1 MLIGNQRWHLRI
13 HNPEAV
19 NENKW
24 LVLVDISLFSKCL
37 LKMTAW
43 FIISS
48 EAIKL
53 PFPAALDTCINFEML
68 EPQKAMFEHCFSICF
83 RLK

>member
-1 MLIGNQRWHLRI
+1 MLIGNQRWHFRI

-37 LKMTAW
+37 LKMTVW

-48 EAIKL
+48 EAIQL
-53 PFPAALDTCINFEML
+53 SFPAALDTCINFQML
-68 EPQKAMFEHCFSICF
+68 EPQKTMFEHCFSIRF